1 MMRSLL
7 IAALVTGAF
16 CAAFAFV
23 VDAITDVLTMW
34 QVIGVAA
41 VSGFCGSIFASFILG
56 RNR

>member
-1 MMRSLL
+1 MRSLL